1 MNEPNERTD
10 GSWPKER
17 DIDEAEFVAGAPDW
31 LFGRGCVKTLLSAPS
46 ALKHLAR
53 LEEGG
58 GGAGGG
64 GAGGGGAGPETCD
77 APGRETSCVL
87 SPHSIHSTV
96 TKPPP

>member
-1 MNEPNERTD
+1 MNERTD

-58 GGAGGG
+58 GG
-64 GAGGGGAGPETCD
+64 GGGGAGPETCD
-77 APGRETSCVL
+77 APGRETSCFFTPQQ
-87 SPHSIHSTV
+87 SPPHRCEAAA
-96 TKPPP
+96 